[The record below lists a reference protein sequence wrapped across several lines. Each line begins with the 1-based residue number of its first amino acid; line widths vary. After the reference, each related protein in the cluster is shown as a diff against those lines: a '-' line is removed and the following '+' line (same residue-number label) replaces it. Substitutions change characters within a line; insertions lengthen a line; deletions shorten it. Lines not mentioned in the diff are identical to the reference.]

1 MSKTYK
7 FATDGYDVEVVRKED
22 VLACIDNNIL
32 DKEIALEL
40 ISQLEIDAGEALAQG
55 KWVGFPKLGSFRLSP
70 NQKYSF
76 NESQKKIIADAKA
89 VLPKDKYI
97 MFRKQFAIEN
107 IEKRKIN
114 RVFNYILTISINRN
128 KELYKR
134 LCAEKGER
142 WADIYMYS
150 IRSIKA
156 VSNNYL
162 LLGEDNDEQDSTETN
177 D

>member
-1 MSKTYK
+1 MPKTYK
-7 FATDGYDVEVVRKED
+7 FATDGYDVEVVKKED

-128 KELYKR
+128 KELYKK

-162 LLGEDNDEQDSTETN
+162 LLGEDNDEQDSTET
-177 D
+177 DD

>member
-7 FATDGYDVEVVRKED
+7 FSKDGYDVEVVRKED

-70 NQKYSF
+70 NQTYSL
-76 NESQKKIIADAKA
+76 NDAQKKLLSDARA
-89 VLPKDKYI
+89 ALPKDKYI
-97 MFRKQFAIEN
+97 MFRRQFEIEN

-128 KELYKR
+128 KELYKK

>member
-7 FATDGYDVEVVRKED
+7 FATDGYDVEVVKKED

-40 ISQLEIDAGEALAQG
+40 ISQLEIDAGEALVQG

-76 NESQKKIIADAKA
+76 NESQKKIIADVKA

-128 KELYKR
+128 KELYKK

-162 LLGEDNDEQDSTETN
+162 LLGEDNDEQDSTET
-177 D
+177 DD